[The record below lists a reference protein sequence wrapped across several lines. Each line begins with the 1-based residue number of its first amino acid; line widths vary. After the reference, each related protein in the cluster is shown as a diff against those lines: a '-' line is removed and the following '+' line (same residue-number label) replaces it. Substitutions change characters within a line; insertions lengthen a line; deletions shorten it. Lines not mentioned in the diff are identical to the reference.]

1 MIQVYKKLAG
11 FESSLTSFACGDSGR
26 FKDIGKVKLQH
37 FAHILSSLLVV
48 LGDQGC
54 VPSRLRHLHAEV
66 ESCSSWKSTEH
77 KNDTPYVVG
86 LWGRGT
92 DVIRLVRVRGISCFE
107 RRGHHDR
114 HNRSSQYSKTL
125 VFRNQ
130 RTPIKERKNIS
141 SDLKPMSSRI
151 SWESM
156 RCTKI
161 FGDFG

>member
-1 MIQVYKKLAG
+1 
-11 FESSLTSFACGDSGR
+11 
-26 FKDIGKVKLQH
+26 
-37 FAHILSSLLVV
+37 
-48 LGDQGC
+48 
-54 VPSRLRHLHAEV
+54 
-66 ESCSSWKSTEH
+66 
-77 KNDTPYVVG
+77 

-92 DVIRLVRVRGISCFE
+92 DVIRLVRVRRISCFE
-107 RRGHHDR
+107 RRGHHDG

-141 SDLKPMSSRI
+141 WDLKPMSSRI